1 MNDRAKLKQY
11 FNCPICE
18 NKFTQTNRIPKLL
31 PCGKSVCHRC
41 IKDSF
46 RDEIFY
52 CKLCLREHNYHSI
65 DSIPTNDILLILIN
79 NNSEVS
85 EPSREEDSR
94 EKQKISN
101 NKNNTNRNN
110 SFFKSNS
117 VDFQRNRTE
126 KRRRMSTVLS
136 EVKRNTNDLETCIV
150 NSREKLLYHY
160 NTLENEI
167 NLKADNLMRS
177 LNEARDNLI
186 KELNMHKNS
195 AMQYLTEGIENKS
208 PIIQFKDDCKK
219 NYQKL
224 TEASKSEYLEERDA
238 KNISAIADELNERIM
253 SVKLY
258 FESCVKSDLKFTKSK
273 YHSLD
278 TSFIGRLEFKK
289 SKLFDTNFM
298 SKMTSNNQPTNN
310 IFNNNTN
317 NISTFVNNLESH
329 RIIELNKAKAINYKV
344 PFNTKNVL
352 INVLGNKTIVKATE
366 IATIDDYSYT
376 LNLQMLNSEGHIIN
390 KHSEEIGSYRL
401 KKLQTCGANN
411 YIAVILVNKFL
422 NHLNYLKLFDQE
434 LNPLHTIELHY
445 MPVDLHMNSS
455 GIYVR
460 SNNYN
465 LNINKYDYNLNHL
478 RSFGQGLNEDEPYF
492 IDRNHKLIS
501 IENERVY
508 MVDYEKSKIRI
519 MNELSGKY
527 FKSFEVN
534 EDRNFLCKVDSSER
548 FTILNRKLFRLNVF
562 NWDNLL
568 LFQKK
573 LDYSIQSV
581 DQFFVLKDGSYCVID
596 RKNHL
601 IHFF

>member
-1 MNDRAKLKQY
+1 MNDREKLKQY

-18 NKFTQTNRIPKLL
+18 QKFNHRNRMPKLL
-31 PCGKSVCHRC
+31 TCGKSVCHRC

-46 RDEIFY
+46 RNEIFY
-52 CKLCLREHNYHSI
+52 CKFCLKEHNYPSI
-65 DSIPTNDILLILIN
+65 DSIPTNDILSILIN

-85 EPSREEDSR
+85 ELEKDEDSR
-94 EKQKISN
+94 EKSKGSN
-101 NKNNTNRNN
+101 NKNNRNI
-110 SFFKSNS
+110 SLLKSNS
-117 VDFQRNRTE
+117 VDFNRNNRTD
-126 KRRRMSTVLS
+126 KQRRMSTVLS
-136 EVKRNTNDLETCIV
+136 EVKRNSNDLETCIV

-167 NLKADNLMRS
+167 NLKADNLIKS

-186 KELNMHKNS
+186 KELTMHKNS
-195 AMQYLTEGIENKS
+195 ALQYLSEGIETKS

-224 TEASKSEYLEERDA
+224 MEASKSEYLDERDA

-253 SVKLY
+253 SIKIY
-258 FESCVKSDLKFTKSK
+258 FESCIKSDLKFIKSK
-273 YHSLD
+273 YQALD
-278 TSFIGRLEFKK
+278 SSFIGRLEFKK
-289 SKLFDTNFM
+289 PKLFDNNLM
-298 SKMTSNNQPTNN
+298 SKMTSNSSQQTHSL
-310 IFNNNTN
+310 NNNR
-317 NISTFVNNLESH
+317 SYFVNNLDSH
-329 RIIELNKAKAINYKV
+329 RIIELSKSKAINYKV

-352 INVLGNKTIVKATE
+352 INVLGNKTIIKATE

-376 LNLQMLNSEGHIIN
+376 LSLHMLNSDGHIIN

-401 KKLQTCGANN
+401 KKLQTCATNN
-411 YIAVILVNKFL
+411 FIAVILVNKFL

-445 MPVDLHMNSS
+445 MPIDLYMNSS

-478 RSFGQGLNEDEPYF
+478 KSFGQGVNENESYF

-501 IENERVY
+501 IENEKIY
-508 MVDYEKSKIRI
+508 LIDYEKSKIRI
-519 MNELSGKY
+519 LSELSGKY
-527 FKSFEVN
+527 LKSFEVS
-534 EDRNFLCKVDSSER
+534 EDRNFLCKIDSTER
-548 FTILNRKLFRLNVF
+548 FTILNRKQFKLNVF

-568 LFQKK
+568 LYQKK

-581 DQFFVLKDGSYCVID
+581 DEFFVLRDGSYCIID